1 MAGRRPVESPTTPRG
16 ACQGCVNRPWTLIH
30 GTSLRVV
37 STSPAPRSGF
47 RVPGRWRVGTAAVLL
62 IGSVLLIISQ
72 ESSGGTDLRPGRYN
86 DLASLVANESK
97 RVKDQQA
104 EVATLAAEVEEL
116 GTSVDDERVDQV
128 RRQARALR
136 DDAGLAPVAGAGISV
151 TLSDAAVD
159 DINSSTTVD
168 LDRFV
173 VHQQDIQAV
182 VNALWRGGARAVTVQ
197 GQRIIS
203 TTGIKCEGNS
213 VTLQGVPYPQPYVIS
228 GVGDQTELL
237 LALQTDPV
245 LAGYRDDAADPAI
258 GVGWDLALDSALVA
272 PAYDGLLD
280 LAFAT
285 VDR

>member
-1 MAGRRPVESPTTPRG
+1 
-16 ACQGCVNRPWTLIH
+16 
-30 GTSLRVV
+30 
-37 STSPAPRSGF
+37 
-47 RVPGRWRVGTAAVLL
+47 VPGRWRVGTAVVLL

-86 DLASLVANESK
+86 DLASLVANESR

-104 EVATLAAEVEEL
+104 QVAALAAEVEEL
-116 GTSVDDERVDQV
+116 GTSVDDARVDQV

-136 DDAGLAPVAGAGISV
+136 DDAGLAPVAGGGISV

-213 VTLQGVPYPQPYVIS
+213 VTLQGVPYPQPYVIA
-228 GVGDQTELL
+228 GVGDQTDLL

-245 LAGYRDDAADPAI
+245 LAGYREDAADPAI

-280 LAFAT
+280 LAYAT

>member
-1 MAGRRPVESPTTPRG
+1 
-16 ACQGCVNRPWTLIH
+16 
-30 GTSLRVV
+30 V
-37 STSPAPRSGF
+37 SSSPAPRSPKGDGF
-47 RVPGRWRVGTAAVLL
+47 RVPGRWRLGTAVVLL

-104 EVATLAAEVEEL
+104 DVAALAAEVEEL
-116 GTSVDDERVDQV
+116 GTTVDDARVDQV

-136 DDAGLAPVAGAGISV
+136 DDAGLSPLAGAGISV

-159 DINSSTTVD
+159 DINSSTTID

-213 VTLQGVPYPQPYVIS
+213 VTLHGVPYSPPYEIVAVGPQPEI
-228 GVGDQTELL
+228 
-237 LALQTDPV
+237 LASLESDPDV
-245 LAGYRDDAADPAI
+245 SVYREYAADPTG
-258 GVGWDLALDSALVA
+258 GVGYEVA
-272 PAYDGLLD
+272 TEERVTAPGYEGLLD
-280 LAFAT
+280 LTYAT
-285 VDR
+285 PMPTPSQQAG